1 MSMQQRKT
9 IQSWQAPFRTEDD
22 VTRSFVVNVDKLI
35 ASVADL
41 ESKLGRQIEDLNFA
55 KSKHTEWKSAEG
67 RTGTNGFLMPAVQA
81 APSLA
86 EALLREGRTHEGFW
100 VCNIF
105 GEMCKI

>member
-41 ESKLGRQIEDLNFA
+41 ESKLGRQIEDLRCIR
-55 KSKHTEWKSAEG
+55 SAAGEHRRARG
-67 RTGTNGFLMPAVQA
+67 TADCLLAIRAIEKQPARRQRIQTRRLTGEP
-81 APSLA
+81 
-86 EALLREGRTHEGFW
+86 
-100 VCNIF
+100 
-105 GEMCKI
+105 